1 MPFVSITRLRVR
13 SLRYLPVFL
22 LGTFRA
28 ARQAKNAPG
37 NLAVSLLS
45 DANFTFWTCTLW
57 NDERSMRAFML
68 AGAHRRVMP
77 RLLQWCDEAAVT
89 HWLQETPESPSW
101 QEAYRRLQQEGRA
114 SKVDYPSA
122 AQLRFEIPPPKTTRQ
137 LKLK

>member
-13 SLRYLPVFL
+13 SFRYLPVFL

-89 HWLQETPESPSW
+89 HWLQETPEPPSW
-101 QEAYRRLQQEGRA
+101 QEAYRRLEEEGRA

-122 AQLRFEIPPPKTTRQ
+122 AQSRFEIPPPKTTRQ
-137 LKLK
+137 RKLK